1 MKTMIAL
8 ALAGATLAA
17 TGGALAT
24 PGTANAE
31 LANTQLKVTVSPQI
45 SRKRLVRRCIWPRTH
60 ARWEWVKVRQ
70 AGYRN
75 VRYLGTKVFLPRCA
89 KFYYFAA
96 CQGIKRY
103 KIIVRYIRFSR
114 YVIVLRNG
122 YCLRRIHPR
131 ALKS

>member
-1 MKTMIAL
+1 MKTLIAL

-24 PGTANAE
+24 PGTATTEVKLTKA
-31 LANTQLKVTVSPQI
+31 PQI
-45 SRKRLVRRCIWPRTH
+45 SRKRLVIRRICIWPRTH
-60 ARWEWVKVRQ
+60 ARWEYVRVRH
-70 AGYRN
+70 AGYSN
-75 VRYLGTKVFLPRCA
+75 VRYLGTKTFLPRCA
-89 KFYYFAA
+89 KCYYFSA
-96 CQGIKRY
+96 CRGFKRY